1 LGGTE
6 ITVDASVHIESYSND
21 WPGQFLSERDQ
32 LLEILTPWL
41 VGPVEHIGCT
51 SVPGLAAK
59 PIIDMMAAVE
69 SLEKSRD
76 AISAL
81 ELIGY
86 CYAPY
91 RGDVMHWLCKPRPEF
106 RTHHLHLVPYASSL
120 WLERL
125 AFRDRLRADSRLAEE
140 YATLKRDLARLH
152 GNDREAYTDS
162 KAPFIKR
169 VVHGAAQQPHTAIG
183 ER

>member
-1 LGGTE
+1 MEVTM
-6 ITVDASVHIESYSND
+6 DASVHIEPYSDD
-21 WPGQFLSERDQ
+21 WPCQFSSERDQ
-32 LLEILTPWL
+32 LLEVLAPWL
-41 VGPVEHIGCT
+41 VGPVEHIGST

-59 PIIDMMAAVE
+59 PVIDMMAAVE
-69 SLEKSRD
+69 SLENSRD

-81 ELIGY
+81 ERIGY

-91 RGDVMHWLCKPRPEF
+91 REDVMHWLCKPRPEY

-125 AFRDRLRADSRLAEE
+125 AFRDQLRADSRLADE
-140 YATLKRDLARLH
+140 YAALKRDLARLH
-152 GNDREAYTDS
+152 KNDREAYTDA
-162 KAPFIKR
+162 KTLFIMK
-169 VVHGAAQQPHTAIG
+169 VVHGAAQQLNAANR